1 MMLMVGC
8 GAKPAPPLPAEQKA
22 PVLAARNELLS
33 CEEAIAPRDI
43 EFMLRSGSNPR
54 EIIAELEKRGLSD
67 RIDPRM
73 RAKLVSAGAPV
84 ELLQKIETTHVLSDE
99 ERRRQASRQSFREA
113 AAARAVADRQFQ
125 QMSQEQCE
133 RERQQNLQARL
144 IKQAERKERQKR
156 LPFSCPF
163 AR

>member
-1 MMLMVGC
+1 MLMVGC
-8 GAKPAPPLPAEQKA
+8 GAKPAPPLQAEQNA
-22 PVLAARNELLS
+22 PVLAARNELLG

-43 EFMLRSGSNPR
+43 EFMLRSGSSSN

-67 RIDPRM
+67 RIDPRT
-73 RAKLVSAGAPV
+73 RAKLVSEGAPV
-84 ELLQKIETTHVLSDE
+84 ELLQKIETAHVLSDE

-113 AAARAVADRQFQ
+113 AAMRAAADRQFQ

-144 IKQAERKERQKR
+144 IKQAEHKERLRR